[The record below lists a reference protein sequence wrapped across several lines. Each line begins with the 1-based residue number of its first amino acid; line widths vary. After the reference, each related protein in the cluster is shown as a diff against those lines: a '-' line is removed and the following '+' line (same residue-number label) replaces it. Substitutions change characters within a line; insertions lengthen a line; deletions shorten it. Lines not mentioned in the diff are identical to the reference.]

1 MKRSKVEEFQPYM
14 AEIDY
19 TPGRFEALMLE
30 MKNKIF
36 KNTGIPRI
44 FLKIYPKSYLDTKRG
59 LFIFKK

>member
-1 MKRSKVEEFQPYM
+1 M